1 MHTVAFKLITVQA
14 KCNFKGQA
22 KERFN
27 LYIRRAESISLLPG
41 FPLPPNLT
49 ETFRTFNFKVPQLKP
64 EPLTE
69 DAV

>member
-27 LYIRRAESISLLPG
+27 LYIKRAESIFVAAG
-41 FPLPPNLT
+41 FSSASELNRD
-49 ETFRTFNFKVPQLKP
+49 FQ
-64 EPLTE
+64 
-69 DAV
+69 DI